1 MTLPV
6 SWNIY
11 VLFFPKSW
19 SQVVIETLGV
29 GGLPESPSWKLRKPI
44 KSSKLTDFH
53 IWLNFVY
60 QFVLVSTS
68 ILQTIDQLQIAWVYL
83 YCELRQSLGH
93 ASVGTHVR
101 KTNIKLN
108 AYILFSPGGLKGW
121 LRIKMLTLASIS
133 FFFAITT
140 PDILTFHSSTGDLKE
155 NKNYNQVP

>member
-68 ILQTIDQLQIAWVYL
+68 ILQTIDQLQIAWVYI

-133 FFFAITT
+133 CHNGREEISLCRVQWRLGS
-140 PDILTFHSSTGDLKE
+140 DIK
-155 NKNYNQVP
+155 